1 MNSPQPSPIR
11 LAAFALPWLAAV
23 AINWLAPDYLGLA
36 TSVLTMGLFALSLD
50 LALGHA
56 GIVTLGH
63 AAFYGVGAY
72 TAGIFAIHVWSD
84 PLAGLA
90 AATAVASLIG
100 AISGLLIL
108 HTSGL
113 TLMMLTLAVA
123 SMIAEFA
130 NSARDLTGGDDGLT
144 DIRPSPL
151 LGLFKFDLWGHTAYL
166 YALAIVLV
174 WTMIVWRVLGS
185 PFGRSLDG
193 IRQNPAR
200 MFAIGTPVRA
210 RLILAYALSAAIAGS
225 AGALTAQATKTVS
238 LTSLG
243 VLTSGTVLMVVVL
256 GGLRRRWGGYLGAL
270 VYVLG
275 QNFAAEI
282 DPFRWMLIIGVML
295 IAVVMFF
302 ENGLAGLVDL
312 IRKRTATSET
322 GK

>member
-1 MNSPQPSPIR
+1 MKSLLPPPVKH
-11 LAAFALPWLAAV
+11 AALALPWLAAV
-23 AINWLAPDYLGLA
+23 AVNWLAPDYLGLA

-50 LALGHA
+50 LALGHG

-63 AAFYGVGAY
+63 GAFYGIGAY
-72 TAGIFAIHVWSD
+72 AAGIFAIHAWSD
-84 PLAGLA
+84 PLAGLV
-90 AATAVASLIG
+90 AATALAGVIG
-100 AISGLLIL
+100 TVSGLVIL

-123 SMIAEFA
+123 SMVAEFA

-144 DIRPSPL
+144 DIHPSPV

-166 YALAIVLV
+166 YTLAIIFV
-174 WTMIVWRVLGS
+174 WTMVAWRILKS
-185 PFGRSLDG
+185 PFGRTLDG

-200 MFAIGTPVRA
+200 MLAIGTPVRA
-210 RLILAYALSAAIAGS
+210 RLIAAYVLSAAMAGS
-225 AGALTAQATKTVS
+225 AGALSAQATRTVS

-243 VLTSGTVLMVVVL
+243 VLNSGTVLMVVVL

-270 VYVLG
+270 VFVVG

-282 DPFRWMLIIGVML
+282 DPFRWMLVIGLML

-302 ENGLAGLVDL
+302 QNGLAGLVDL
-312 IRKRTATSET
+312 IGGRALASKAGE
-322 GK
+322 

>member
-1 MNSPQPSPIR
+1 MKNLPPSPMKF
-11 LAAFALPWLAAV
+11 AALALPWLAAV
-23 AINWLAPDYLGLA
+23 AIGWLAPDYLGLA

-63 AAFYGVGAY
+63 GAFYGVGAY
-72 TAGIFAIHVWSD
+72 AAGIFAIHAWSD

-90 AATAVASLIG
+90 TATAVAGLIG
-100 AISGLLIL
+100 AVSGLLIL

-130 NSARDLTGGDDGLT
+130 NSARELTGGDDGLT
-144 DIRPSPL
+144 GIRPSPV

-166 YALAIVLV
+166 YTLAIVFV
-174 WTMIVWRVLGS
+174 WTMIAWRVLGS

-200 MFAIGTPVRA
+200 MLAIGTPVRA
-210 RLILAYALSAAIAGS
+210 RLIVAYALSAAMAGS
-225 AGALTAQATKTVS
+225 AGALSAQATKTVS
-238 LTSLG
+238 LASLG
-243 VLTSGTVLMVVVL
+243 VLTSGTVLMVIVL

-270 VYVLG
+270 VFVVG

-312 IRKRTATSET
+312 VRGRARASEA
-322 GK
+322 GE

>member
-1 MNSPQPSPIR
+1 MKSLPPSPMKFAV
-11 LAAFALPWLAAV
+11 LALPWLAAI

-50 LALGHA
+50 LALGHG

-63 AAFYGVGAY
+63 GAFYGIGAY
-72 TAGIFAIHVWSD
+72 AAGILAVHVWSD
-84 PLAGLA
+84 PLVGLA
-90 AATAVASLIG
+90 AATAIASMIG
-100 AISGLLIL
+100 AVSGLLIL

-123 SMIAEFA
+123 SMVAEFA

-144 DIRPSPL
+144 GIRPSPV

-166 YALAIVLV
+166 YTLAIIFV
-174 WTMIVWRVLGS
+174 WTMIAWRILKS

-200 MFAIGTPVRA
+200 MVALGTPVRA
-210 RLILAYALSAAIAGS
+210 RLISAYALSAAMAGS
-225 AGALTAQATKTVS
+225 AGALSAQATKTVS

-270 VYVLG
+270 VFVVG

-282 DPFRWMLIIGVML
+282 DPFRWMLVIGTML
-295 IAVVMFF
+295 ITVVMFF
-302 ENGLAGLVDL
+302 DNGLAGLVDL
-312 IRKRTATSET
+312 IHGRVGAPKAGE
-322 GK
+322 

>member
-1 MNSPQPSPIR
+1 MKGLSPSPAK
-11 LAAFALPWLAAV
+11 LFALALPWLAAV
-23 AINWLAPDYLGLA
+23 SVNWLAPDYLGLA

-56 GIVTLGH
+56 GIITLGH
-63 AAFYGVGAY
+63 GAFYGVGAY
-72 TAGIFAIHVWSD
+72 AAGIFSIHIWSD

-90 AATAVASLIG
+90 AATAVAGLIG
-100 AISGLLIL
+100 VVSGALIL

-123 SMIAEFA
+123 SMIAEFV

-144 DIRPSPL
+144 GIRPSPA

-166 YALAIVLV
+166 YTLAIVFV
-174 WTMIVWRVLGS
+174 WTMIAWRVLRS

-200 MFAIGTPVRA
+200 MLAIGTPVRA
-210 RLILAYALSAAIAGS
+210 RLVAAYALSAAMAGT
-225 AGALTAQATKTVS
+225 AGALAAQATKTVS

-243 VLTSGTVLMVVVL
+243 VLTSGTVLMIVVL

-270 VYVLG
+270 VYVVG

-312 IRKRTATSET
+312 VRRRRVVSEISE
-322 GK
+322 

>member
-1 MNSPQPSPIR
+1 MKSPPLSPMKFVA
-11 LAAFALPWLAAV
+11 LALPWLAAV
-23 AINWLAPDYLGLA
+23 AVNWFAPDYLGLA

-63 AAFYGVGAY
+63 GAFYGVGAY
-72 TAGIFAIHVWSD
+72 AAGIFSIHVWSD

-90 AATAVASLIG
+90 AATAVAGLIG
-100 AISGLLIL
+100 AISGALIL

-144 DIRPSPL
+144 GIRPSPA

-166 YALAIVLV
+166 YTLAIVFV
-174 WTMIVWRVLGS
+174 WTMIAWRVLRS

-200 MFAIGTPVRA
+200 MLAIGTPVRS
-210 RLILAYALSAAIAGS
+210 RLIAAYALSAAMAGT
-225 AGALTAQATKTVS
+225 AGALAAQATKTVS

-270 VYVLG
+270 VYVVG

-282 DPFRWMLIIGVML
+282 DPFRWMLIIGLML

-312 IRKRTATSET
+312 VRERRGASEA